1 MDKEIA
7 LATLIVCNNALI
19 TLVTNKKI
27 VEILVITKLMKE
39 AIAVLRQDLD
49 DTVIDEY
56 TARWQ
61 KKL

>member
-1 MDKEIA
+1 M
-7 LATLIVCNNALI
+7 IVCNNALI

-27 VEILVITKLMKE
+27 VEILIITKLMKD

-49 DTVIDEY
+49 ATVIDEY
-56 TARWQ
+56 TARMQ

>member
-27 VEILVITKLMKE
+27 VEILIITKLMKD

-49 DTVIDEY
+49 ATVIDEY
-56 TARWQ
+56 TARMQ